1 MGPYQRSLE
10 KLLHSVPAITMFM
23 HRQWSWPAAESIH
36 FIGLSLLFGTIA
48 VWDLRLLGVARNVPI
63 SAFHKLV
70 PFAIVGFCMNMISG
84 FGFLMADPD
93 QYIYNPAFHFKVMC
107 LLLAG
112 LNIAVFYLTMFR
124 KVRSLGAGEPA
135 PFAVKINGAA
145 SLMLWT
151 GVIIGGRMLTFF
163 RPVGCQPGKVVGFL
177 ADCII
182 RP

>member
-1 MGPYQRSLE
+1 MGAYQRSLE
-10 KLLHSVPAITMFM
+10 KVLRSVPAVTMFM
-23 HRQWSWPAAESIH
+23 HEHWSWPAAESIH

-63 SAFHKLV
+63 SAFHRLV
-70 PFAIVGFCMNMISG
+70 PFAVLGFLMNMTSG
-84 FGFLMADPD
+84 LGFLMADPD
-93 QYIYNPAFHFKVMC
+93 QYIYNPAFHFK
-107 LLLAG
+107 LLCMMLAG
-112 LNIAVFYLTMFR
+112 LNVLAFYLTMFR
-124 KVRSLGAGEPA
+124 RVKALGPGEPA
-135 PFAVKINGAA
+135 PYAVKINGAA

-163 RPVGCQPGKVVGFL
+163 RPVRCRPGQVIGFL